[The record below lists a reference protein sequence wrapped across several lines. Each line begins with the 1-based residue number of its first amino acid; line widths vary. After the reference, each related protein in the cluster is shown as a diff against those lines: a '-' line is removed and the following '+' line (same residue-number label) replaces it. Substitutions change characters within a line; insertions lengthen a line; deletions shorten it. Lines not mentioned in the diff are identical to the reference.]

1 MCQTSGSVFAFS
13 TSAVSRMRKR
23 KGCVKGEKWGKRSR
37 KVVLVRMSSE
47 RMLVTA
53 RSWL

>member
-13 TSAVSRMRKR
+13 IKAMRRVRKR
-23 KGCVKGEKWGKRSR
+23 NGCVKGEKCGRR
-37 KVVLVRMSSE
+37 RGRIVLVRISSE

-53 RSWL
+53 RS